1 MSTEKRINAPSG
13 WVMLFVT
20 IVAYLASCGLLVAAI
35 IALGSASSA
44 VPGGLLMFAYVVVL
58 TFAIIASCGFFTLQP
73 GQARVCVLFGDY
85 KGTVRDEGFR
95 WANPFYSRNLGVASD
110 NTEQAPVELSA
121 SGIKLGGGTQRGHG
135 SKISTRARTYNGDRI
150 KVNDKMGNPIEIAT
164 VVVWRVV
171 DTAKAVFDVDDYESY
186 VYTVTETA
194 LRHVASLYSYDH
206 MEDDDDLANTI
217 TLRTNIEE
225 VSEALRV
232 ELDRR
237 LEIAGVD
244 VVDARLTHLA
254 YAPEIAQA
262 MLRRGRQHRPRRR
275 AQGRHGLQ
283 PHGRP
288 LRRLR
293 GPARPQYRLALQ
305 LGGSQMAARKQ
316 YPLRIDPEIWA
327 AVERWAADE
336 MRSSNAQ
343 MEWILRDALRRAGR
357 LPKNGRPAGDEP
369 GDES

>member
-35 IALGSASSA
+35 VALGSDSSL
-44 VPGGLLMFAYVVVL
+44 VSGGLLMFAYVVVL

-95 WANPFYSRNLGVASD
+95 GANPFYSRNLGVASD

-164 VVVWRVV
+164 VVVWRVA
-171 DTAKAVFDVDDYESY
+171 DTAKALFDVDDYESY
-186 VYTVTETA
+186 VSMQIETA
-194 LRHVASLYSYDH
+194 LRHVASVYAYDH
-206 MEDDDDLANTI
+206 MEDDDLLANTI

-262 MLRRGRQHRPRRR
+262 MLRRQQ
-275 AQGRHGLQ
+275 AE
-283 PHGRP
+283 
-288 LRRLR
+288 
-293 GPARPQYRLALQ
+293 AII
-305 LGGSQMAARKQ
+305 AARKK
-316 YPLRIDPEIWA
+316 IVEGAVGMVDM
-327 AVERWAADE
+327 AVEKLAEGGNIDLDDE
-336 MRSSNAQ
+336 RKAVMASNLMVVLCGDSEAQ
-343 MEWILRDALRRAGR
+343 PVLNTGSLY
-357 LPKNGRPAGDEP
+357 N
-369 GDES
+369 